1 MLGPHGCM
9 RALVWRAG
17 AALVPACE
25 ALIVVA
31 SLVAEHRLI
40 WMWTPAVVVH
50 T

>member
-17 AALVPACE
+17 ATLVAACE

-40 WMWTPAVVVH
+40 CMWTSVVVVH